1 MLFFSE
7 IVRVIKLNN
16 AVFINDIKQ
25 KCKKQRIM
33 NSASASFIHNL
44 FTKINQFDT
53 IEVQNAEIS
62 KEIYWIRILKH
73 LPTSSPW
80 NKAVL
85 IAGLGFFVDAFD
97 LLLFNVIRLPSLID
111 LGYSGAAL
119 TQHGAH
125 LLSLQMAGMMI
136 GGIGSGLIADRLGR
150 SKILLGSI
158 LLYSLANIANA
169 LVTDVHQY
177 GVVRFIAGIGLA
189 GELGAGIALVGE
201 RMHAQHRGRGTV
213 LVAAMGGL
221 GAVFAGLCGD
231 LLYWRYTFALAG
243 IFGLLLLLLR
253 SSQLESS
260 VFKSSIAQKTVPHG
274 NLFLLFKTR
283 ERTWRFIK
291 CILIGVPIWYCVGM
305 LVAFA
310 PEQAK
315 EFNVT
320 VNPVLCF
327 ILFQVGITSGD
338 LLSGLVSQYWQSRK
352 KALLLFMT
360 LAVCTCIFWFVLM
373 AISASGTLLAVAA
386 ALMGLGCGYLSVYV
400 TTVSELF
407 GTNLRV
413 TATSGATNFMRGS
426 VALLLPLNAYMQ
438 KHIGISMSLALMLVG
453 IAVWTVALLS
463 LKNIDET
470 FGRDLGFEEKAG

>member
-1 MLFFSE
+1 LERS
-7 IVRVIKLNN
+7 
-16 AVFINDIKQ
+16 
-25 KCKKQRIM
+25 
-33 NSASASFIHNL
+33 
-44 FTKINQFDT
+44 
-53 IEVQNAEIS
+53 
-62 KEIYWIRILKH
+62 
-73 LPTSSPW
+73 PTQSPW
-80 NKAVL
+80 NIAVL

-97 LLLFNVIRLPSLID
+97 LLLFNVIRLPSLTD
-111 LGYSGAAL
+111 LGYSGAEL
-119 TQHGAH
+119 TQHGAT

-136 GGIGSGLIADRLGR
+136 GGVGSGLIADRLGR

-177 GVVRFIAGIGLA
+177 GIVRFIAGIGLA

-213 LVAAMGGL
+213 VVAAMGGL
-221 GAVFAGLCGD
+221 GAIFAGLCGD

-260 VFKSSIAQKTVPHG
+260 VFTSSIAQKEVPHG
-274 NLFLLFKTR
+274 NLLLLIKNT
-283 ERTWRFIK
+283 ERLWRFIK
-291 CILIGVPIWYCVGM
+291 CILMGVPIWYCVGM
-305 LVAFA
+305 LIAFA

-315 EFNVT
+315 ECGVN

-338 LLSGLVSQYWQSRK
+338 LLSGLLSQYWQSRK
-352 KALLLFMT
+352 KALALFMM
-360 LAVCTCIFWFVLM
+360 LALCTCIFWFILLGT
-373 AISASGTLLAVAA
+373 SASEIFYSIAA
-386 ALMGLGCGYLSVYV
+386 AFMGLGCGYLSVYV

-426 VALLLPLNAYMQ
+426 VALLLPLNAYLQ
-438 KHIGISMSLALMLVG
+438 KQAGISMIVALMLVG
-453 IAVWTVALLS
+453 IAVWSLALVS
-463 LKNIDET
+463 LNNVDET
-470 FGRDLGFEEKAG
+470 FSRDLGFVEQAD